1 MPPTPPSTSPH
12 AISGTTR
19 IFGVIA
25 DPISHVQAPA
35 VFNPLFIKNQLDA
48 VMVPIHIRPSD
59 LSQVLPALARLP
71 NMGGVAVTIPHKMA
85 AAGLCQTLGVAAEA
99 TSAVNA
105 IRFADDG
112 NMHGDNFDGAGF
124 VAGLMGEGRGHALAG
139 KHVLLLG
146 AGGAARGIALALA
159 EFANKNTHGDSPTT
173 TPTKTKPIASLHIA
187 NRSRERGEALVTLIN
202 QHYPALPVVASGLNV
217 NDQDKSKFGLII
229 NATSLGL
236 KDTDPLPM
244 SLKGVAKSCIIAD
257 IIMQPETTP
266 WLTHAHTLAL
276 TTHEGKFML
285 AYQRDLIGKFL
296 GIL

>member
-1 MPPTPPSTSPH
+1 MSSATPNTSTIV
-12 AISGTTR
+12 ISGTTR
-19 IFGVIA
+19 VFGVIA

-35 VFNPLFIKNQLDA
+35 VFNPLFSERGMDA
-48 VMVPIHIRPSD
+48 VLVPIHIRPRD
-59 LSQVLPALARLP
+59 LPQVLPALARLP

-105 IRFADDG
+105 IRFDG
-112 NMHGDNFDGAGF
+112 DGSMHGDNFDGAGF
-124 VAGLMGEGRGHALAG
+124 VAGLIGEGKGGALAG

-159 EFANKNTHGDSPTT
+159 EFAHKNTHKNTWGDNQG
-173 TPTKTKPIASLHIA
+173 IASLHIA
-187 NRSRERGEALVTLIN
+187 NRSRDRGEALATLIN
-202 QHYPALPVVASGLNV
+202 QHYPAVPVVAGGLNLK
-217 NDQDKSKFGLII
+217 DQDKNAFGLII

-236 KDTDPLPM
+236 KADDPLPM

-266 WLTHAHTLAL
+266 WMTHAHTLGL
-276 TTHEGKFML
+276 TTHQGKFML

-296 GIL
+296 GMM